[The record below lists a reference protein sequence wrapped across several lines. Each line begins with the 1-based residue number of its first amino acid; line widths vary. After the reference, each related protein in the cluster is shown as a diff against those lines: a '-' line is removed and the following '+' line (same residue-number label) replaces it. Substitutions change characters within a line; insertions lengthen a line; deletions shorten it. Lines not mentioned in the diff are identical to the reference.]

1 MLKVHQSVSF
11 NKLKLG
17 LVAWQCKHVV
27 QYAVFCTP
35 REFFFIII
43 MNYVTPLRW
52 HKKRKQSQ
60 YLQSV
65 IIHNIMI
72 YDPVVFVHICSWNT
86 ENGGKSHKDLLLGSN
101 KIHSEWKLASCINS
115 CTLKITFYS
124 GLSRQFDVLS
134 KVCIIFFIIFFF
146 VRKGGRLK
154 AQIQYD
160 TIDLVFEM
168 CWLTLVAS
176 PDARRRSIR
185 DPYVLCFLF
194 STEL

>member
-1 MLKVHQSVSF
+1 MQFSAPLES
-11 NKLKLG
+11 
-17 LVAWQCKHVV
+17 
-27 QYAVFCTP
+27 
-35 REFFFIII
+35 FFFIII

-52 HKKRKQSQ
+52 HKKKKQSQ

-65 IIHNIMI
+65 IIYNIMI
-72 YDPVVFVHICSWNT
+72 YDPGVFVHICSWKT

-134 KVCIIFFIIFFF
+134 KVCIIFFYYIFF

-160 TIDLVFEM
+160 TIDLVFGM

-176 PDARRRSIR
+176 PDARRPSIR
-185 DPYVLCFLF
+185 DPDVLCFLF